1 MKTLRELERESG
13 IDVYGLG
20 LDRVKWE
27 AAMTRL
33 IALALEDAN
42 NQLQEIKNRLN
53 ILEAEKIHSDKGYEL
68 ASLEDAEEFAK
79 RRELYADGYDDVLA
93 SRKKR
98 VDGWYD

>member
-1 MKTLRELERESG
+1 MSKTLRQLERESG

-42 NQLQEIKNRLN
+42 NQLQEIKNRIN
-53 ILEAEKIHSDKGYEL
+53 ILEAERMEHAALIYSDKGYTLGTL
-68 ASLEDAEEFAK
+68 ADADAFAEK
-79 RRELYADGYDDVLA
+79 RRRITDLGDCV
-93 SRKKR
+93 
-98 VDGWYD
+98 